1 MDRLVRFVST
11 RYRASNL
18 RLSTRSSL
26 WGLMGNSYL
35 GVGFALNMLSALI
48 PSEHSYSAMQQVATT
63 DTLEI
68 RPSWSS
74 RTRDRSPQNS

>member
-1 MDRLVRFVST
+1 MDLLVRFDSIPCDT
-11 RYRASNL
+11 SIL

-26 WGLMGNSYL
+26 WDLIGNSNL

-48 PSEHSYSAMQQVATT
+48 SSEHSYSAMQQVATT

-68 RPSWSS
+68 RPPRSS
-74 RTRDRSPQNS
+74 RTRGRSPQNS

>member
-1 MDRLVRFVST
+1 
-11 RYRASNL
+11 
-18 RLSTRSSL
+18 
-26 WGLMGNSYL
+26 MGNSYL

-48 PSEHSYSAMQQVATT
+48 YTEHSYSAMQQVATT

-68 RPSWSS
+68 RPSRSS

>member
-1 MDRLVRFVST
+1 MDLLVRFGST
-11 RYRASNL
+11 RCRASTL

-26 WGLMGNSYL
+26 WSLLGNSYL

-48 PSEHSYSAMQQVATT
+48 SSAHSYPAMQQAATT
-63 DTLEI
+63 GTLEV
-68 RPSWSS
+68 RPSRSS

>member
-1 MDRLVRFVST
+1 MSLLVRFGSM
-11 RYRASNL
+11 RYRTSTL
-18 RLSTRSSL
+18 RLSTRSSF
-26 WGLMGNSYL
+26 WDFIGNPNL

-48 PSEHSYSAMQQVATT
+48 SSEHSYSAMQQVATT

-74 RTRDRSPQNS
+74 RTRDRSPQDS